1 MDNATGILRRN
12 ERRKRA
18 PYSRGPRCRGTN
30 PHHPGLVGRL
40 SRLCLLQ
47 GEQLPETAIALRLS
61 KECRAR
67 SRGSFVKEVRRR
79 VSHAGQSRE
88 IAPAL
93 CPIERREPCHRGLYS
108 EAQTK
113 QRKRIRQA
121 RMDTPARSLWCW
133 CRHVCHQND
142 RGLLPRGGLD
152 ANEQGVYRQTMPKL
166 DKRPQQGGR
175 EAASSVSIYEGGTTI
190 SSGTRD
196 QIGTC
201 VGLIKNSK

>member
-1 MDNATGILRRN
+1 MFIVM
-12 ERRKRA
+12 
-18 PYSRGPRCRGTN
+18 P
-30 PHHPGLVGRL
+30 
-40 SRLCLLQ
+40 
-47 GEQLPETAIALRLS
+47 
-61 KECRAR
+61 
-67 SRGSFVKEVRRR
+67 
-79 VSHAGQSRE
+79 
-88 IAPAL
+88 
-93 CPIERREPCHRGLYS
+93 S
-108 EAQTK
+108 ENK
-113 QRKRIRQA
+113 
-121 RMDTPARSLWCW
+121 CW

-142 RGLLPRGGLD
+142 RGLLPRGGID